1 MWITRKVY
9 KKIPTIHDVDL
20 DGGAKP
26 PRVSYGVLS
35 TPTRKRLPNPHG
47 SLQSYKVSEETNM
60 AKINLIISDKLEKEF
75 REAIFKKY
83 GMKRGNLSKAVE
95 EAIKEW
101 IKKQTP

>member
-1 MWITRKVY
+1 
-9 KKIPTIHDVDL
+9 
-20 DGGAKP
+20 
-26 PRVSYGVLS
+26 
-35 TPTRKRLPNPHG
+35 
-47 SLQSYKVSEETNM
+47 M

-101 IKKQTP
+101 IKKQNC